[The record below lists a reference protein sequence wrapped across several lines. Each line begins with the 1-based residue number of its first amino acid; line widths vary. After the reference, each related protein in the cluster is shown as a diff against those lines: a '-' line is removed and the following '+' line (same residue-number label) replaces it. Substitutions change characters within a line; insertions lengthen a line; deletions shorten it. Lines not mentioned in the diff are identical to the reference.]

1 MTSRRLCRYFLC
13 TALTLIAISAF
24 CPAVRAQALL
34 DRSSLDPGVMDR
46 GAMDQGSIEHGSLP
60 DAPAPFVEAA
70 PPVILTPSS
79 VTPSNLGAEHRF
91 LDPQN
96 RVLFIAATALNG
108 ADFAVTRANLQG
120 GGKELNPLVRV
131 FGRSTAGLAAN
142 FAGES
147 LGSIGLSYFFHKT
160 GHHKLERVVSLVNIG
175 GSAGAVTFGLTHR

>member
-1 MTSRRLCRYFLC
+1 
-13 TALTLIAISAF
+13 
-24 CPAVRAQALL
+24 
-34 DRSSLDPGVMDR
+34 
-46 GAMDQGSIEHGSLP
+46 MDQGSIEHGSLP

-160 GHHKLERVVSLVNIG
+160 GHHKLERAVSLVNIG
-175 GSAGAVTFGLTHR
+175 GSAGAVSFGLTHR